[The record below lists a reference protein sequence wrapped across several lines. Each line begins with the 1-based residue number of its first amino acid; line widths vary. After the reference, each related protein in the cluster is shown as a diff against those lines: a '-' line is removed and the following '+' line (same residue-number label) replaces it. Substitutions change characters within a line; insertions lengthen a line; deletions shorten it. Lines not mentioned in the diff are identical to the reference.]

1 MLLLEGPDGPHIL
14 PQRVHK
20 KKTIMELGPRRPS
33 LLWFEGP
40 GSMVVVYMDPLG
52 YHYET
57 RRQDTIP
64 MIRGVDLGQLLFS
77 FIV

>member
-1 MLLLEGPDGPHIL
+1 MVHIYY
-14 PQRVHK
+14 PRRSIYT
-20 KKTIMELGPRRPS
+20 TIMELGPRRPS

-52 YHYET
+52 YHYEI
-57 RRQDTIP
+57 RREDTIP

-77 FIV
+77 LSPNYT